1 MDLAETTSPFW
12 AQSSFLPFPSQ
23 CTYQNLP
30 LSLFQLCVFFP
41 QWHFLFLH
49 TAFFFTLKQ
58 YLLSLPSHFHS
69 ETFHEARL
77 CLPLV
82 LIHAHSIDS
91 WYMTLISSLYLLM
104 GMDVFVLIFFFDFL
118 LFKNYQN
125 HEKLSALDILIA
137 RYGSI
142 FPIFVLLIS
151 PWPCGPGY
159 SPSPPGSPL
168 FSWLLRQS
176 HANSLSTIA
185 TLSWDS
191 PGSSLLQIFPSVFF
205 PSAVS

>member
-1 MDLAETTSPFW
+1 MHTLLYIFLNCYFYFHWGTVDVQYYMISGVQHSDSQFLKILFHLVLISTLHPNFCGFSRDHLTFLGSVFFSPI
-12 AQSSFLPFPSQ
+12 SFSVYLSKFTP
-23 CTYQNLP
+23 
-30 LSLFQLCVFFP
+30 SLFQLCVFFP

-104 GMDVFVLIFFFDFL
+104 GMDVFVLIFFFDYL
-118 LFKNYQN
+118 LFM
-125 HEKLSALDILIA
+125 ILV
-137 RYGSI
+137 I
-142 FPIFVLLIS
+142 FKKQVVKKE
-151 PWPCGPGY
+151 Y
-159 SPSPPGSPL
+159 
-168 FSWLLRQS
+168 
-176 HANSLSTIA
+176 
-185 TLSWDS
+185 
-191 PGSSLLQIFPSVFF
+191 
-205 PSAVS
+205 